1 MAHPIAMAAQFYFSH
16 FPVEKGK
23 WRLWEI
29 FRKTRYYRSFRSG
42 AHRTRYGFSMNI
54 QSDQQI
60 DRVIYYWGCW
70 EPNETDIIRKLLR
83 PGYTFVDVGA
93 NDGYFSLLASSLVG
107 ESGKVIALEPTPDIA
122 AELRANIHLNG
133 FKNISVLERAASDV
147 TGELTLTTPL
157 GAGSGMT
164 TFRSVAGR
172 SWRVKADRLDVL
184 LSDSPPPNVV
194 KVDVE
199 GAELKVLRGMEGLLK
214 GEDAPHILCE
224 VTASFSR
231 KSVIVQVPCTP
242 SWSSLVIVRFSSRGR
257 NFTHCLLG
265 SINAVDRIAFCS
277 QNRMCRQRGFGELLP
292 DKREVRECD
301 GSKSRSPLSAVRP

>member
-194 KVDVE
+194 EVDVE

-224 VTASFSR
+224 VTASFLEEVGDSAGALYSLMEQLGYR
-231 KSVIVQVPCTP
+231 TFLIEGQKLHTLPIGQHQRSGQDSVLFTKSNV
-242 SWSSLVIVRFSSRGR
+242 S
-257 NFTHCLLG
+257 
-265 SINAVDRIAFCS
+265 AARIW
-277 QNRMCRQRGFGELLP
+277 
-292 DKREVRECD
+292 
-301 GSKSRSPLSAVRP
+301 